1 MSKARRN
8 RSRIIL
14 WCVFLGFLLPNLADG
29 GVLGLFG
36 LVSELWDW
44 ITGAGN
50 SSSWAPT
57 LFFLCLGGVPG
68 AVIGLLV
75 GVILEAI
82 FFALTRANRSG
93 LAENPGQRDRE
104 TDRTKAK
111 DMKIKVTAN
120 ARTALQ

>member
-36 LVSELWDW
+36 LVSEVWDW

-75 GVILEAI
+75 GVILDAI
-82 FFALTRANRSG
+82 IFARTRAHRSVPRPQRSQDLLG
-93 LAENPGQRDRE
+93 HRGRRDR
-104 TDRTKAK
+104 KS
-111 DMKIKVTAN
+111 VV
-120 ARTALQ
+120 